1 MSLGADIETLA
12 RTIWGEARGELHAGM
27 IAVGWVVR
35 NRASDEL
42 ERWPKT
48 IEAVCRQKSQFSCWN
63 SNDPNSV
70 KLRTVDVSNPAFRQ
84 CLRAAV
90 EVICGS
96 LDPTKGANHYLTIAL
111 AESKPPKWYDPDKVR
126 IDIGHHRFLRL

>member
-42 ERWPKT
+42 ERWPRT
-48 IEAVCRQKSQFSCWN
+48 IEAACRQPRQFSCWN
-63 SNDPNSV
+63 SRDPNSLAV
-70 KLRTVDVSNPAFRQ
+70 RTVDVENAAFRQ
-84 CLRAAV
+84 CLRAAL
-90 EVICGS
+90 EVLCGNI
-96 LDPTKGANHYLTIAL
+96 DPTKGANHYLTIAL
-111 AESKPPKWYDPDKVR
+111 AESKPPKWYDPDKITLD
-126 IDIGHHRFLRL
+126 IDHHRFLRL